1 MSLGY
6 CFFNSYVYKTEGGG
20 SLYTWPVGT
29 TYTFTNGG
37 TTGANA
43 MTTLPNYTPAPFYP
57 TYITMPQNGY
67 QYLTIANT
75 GVYELTAFGSTGST
89 GIGTGGHG
97 GIMRGRVSLTA
108 NDVLILCVGQIGS
121 YPGGINGG
129 GGGGMSAIF
138 LSSGGTGTPT
148 PLLVAAGGGGTA
160 GPGTG
165 SPPINYNGFGPGNTW
180 DTQATAS
187 TLQGTDR
194 SAGSATQ
201 VSVATTYSNST
212 FSYGLINSS
221 GTRLSGVGSTNL
233 SASAGGW
240 GGAGCGGGGAGN
252 GGGGGGWRGSVN
264 TPAKEGGRAGTN
276 FAITTLTNVSYVG
289 NNTSTGS
296 ITINRIS

>member
-6 CFFNSYVYKTEGGG
+6 CNFNSYVYKTGG
-20 SLYTWPVGT
+20 SAPLYTWTVGT

-37 TTGANA
+37 TSGANA

-67 QYLTIANT
+67 QYLTIGNT
-75 GVYELTAFGSTGST
+75 GVYEITSFGAQGCNGT
-89 GIGTGGHG
+89 GTGGPG
-97 GIMRGRVSLTA
+97 GTMRGSVSLSA
-108 NDVLILCVGQIGS
+108 NDVLILCVGQIGLNT
-121 YPGGINGG
+121 GGINGC

-148 PLLVAAGGGGTA
+148 PLLIAAGGGGSA

-165 SPPINYNGFGPGNTW
+165 SPPVNYNGFGPTNTW
-180 DTQATAS
+180 DTEATAS
-187 TLQGTDR
+187 ALQGSDR

-201 VSVATTYSNST
+201 VSVATAFANAL
-212 FSYGLINSS
+212 FSYGLIDSS
-221 GTRLSGVGSTNL
+221 GNSLSGVGSTAF
-233 SASAGGW
+233 SPFGGW

-252 GGGGGGWRGSVN
+252 GGGGGGWRGSLN

-276 FAITTLTNVSYVG
+276 FARTTLTSVSYVG
-289 NNTSTGS
+289 NNAATGS